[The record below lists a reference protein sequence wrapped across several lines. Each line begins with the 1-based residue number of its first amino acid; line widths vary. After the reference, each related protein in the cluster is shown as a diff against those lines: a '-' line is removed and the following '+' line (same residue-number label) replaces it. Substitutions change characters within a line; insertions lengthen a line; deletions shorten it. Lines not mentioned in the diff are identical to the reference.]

1 MPSLSLLSTLL
12 NQFQSRY
19 PMGCLCAE
27 LLTIHEGHYVVRA
40 LVQLAGTTLATGMAA
55 APEIESAEDR
65 AKLRALEAI
74 GLGTSASALPPVSS
88 SFLPLPLDAN
98 SPKSTA
104 STQTQSVDQL
114 HQPQEAKLGKAN
126 LALSAESLS
135 AEPLSAEPLSAEHDA
150 SHEIQPVEKVA
161 KPASVAPPLDSLTE
175 EVPYSG
181 EITTGDQGYFSRH
194 SELASLMSSTSP
206 VRSSA
211 AMADN
216 ELAEIHANQFA
227 AKATNTVTGGDE
239 IKTTGT
245 PRAAK
250 TEKSSKRKSD
260 AFELPPVPPPQNT
273 SDRSE
278 EIMKIGIEMK
288 RLGWSTEQGR
298 EYLKRTYGK
307 RSRQELDDAELLD
320 FLHYLEG
327 QPSPLQTPF

>member
-1 MPSLSLLSTLL
+1 
-12 NQFQSRY
+12 
-19 PMGCLCAE
+19 MGCLCAE

-65 AKLRALEAI
+65 AKLRALEAL

-126 LALSAESLS
+126 LALSAE
-135 AEPLSAEPLSAEHDA
+135 PLSAERDA

-181 EITTGDQGYFSRH
+181 EITTGDQGHFSRH

-250 TEKSSKRKSD
+250 AEKSSKRKSD